1 MICTTKTVSLRDQY
15 RRLRGRHLRQIE
27 SRTDAEIQAR
37 SDLIALTFRPGD
49 RTSTFQGKTLR
60 PFGSA
65 VGVVLSYAD
74 DGTNMMLSG
83 CRGRVGI
90 SGEVRYGGRS
100 DREFQYDVRRVVRGG
115 GRNQL
120 PIAGNPTLAEL
131 TLRMDATV
139 TRRLDQRL
147 GSLPVMPRIM
157 LGFLAD
163 RLPVYEDTPGLRRY
177 AADLVGISL
186 EHLNS
191 NPPDLV
197 EHLLRGIWEEAA
209 GAQKIDPTTG
219 LVMVDAELCS
229 EGSRPYRAFEDFTAL
244 VGDWT
249 WNPVRELDLPR
260 LPNPAYQILHK
271 YGVEPG
277 AGFEQE
283 ISEERL
289 KAMVAEFR
297 VAVEPEAGSL
307 DEEDVLDALVT
318 PAEPVLAATAAVP
331 AMRRLLAAY
340 WSECATDQDLR
351 QAARR
356 PSEPLFASGACRVQV
371 LRRREVRRPLEFT
384 PQELVRRM
392 EIDWSPI
399 NWAERVQLSAG

>member
-1 MICTTKTVSLRDQY
+1 MVCLTKTVSLRDQY

-27 SRTDAEIQAR
+27 SRTDTEIQAR

-65 VGVVLSYAD
+65 VGVVLSYAG
-74 DGTNMMLSG
+74 DGASMTLAG
-83 CRGRVGI
+83 CRGKVGI
-90 SGEVRYGGRS
+90 SGEVRYGSRS

-147 GSLPVMPRIM
+147 HSLPAMPRII

-177 AADLVGISL
+177 ASDLIGIPL

-197 EHLLRGIWEEAA
+197 EHLLRGIWE
-209 GAQKIDPTTG
+209 GAVLEKSIDPSTG
-219 LVMVDAELCS
+219 LIMVDAELCS
-229 EGSRPYRAFEDFTAL
+229 ESSRPYRAFEDFSAL

-271 YGVEPG
+271 YGIEPG

-283 ISEERL
+283 IPDERL
-289 KAMVAEFR
+289 KAMVADFR
-297 VAVEPEAGSL
+297 SVIEPQVGQL

-331 AMRRLLAAY
+331 ALRKLLAAY
-340 WSECATDQDLR
+340 WNECATDQDLR

-356 PSEPLFASGACRVQV
+356 PTDPLFASGACRVQV
-371 LRRREVRRPLEFT
+371 LRRRDVRQPLRFT
-384 PQELVRRM
+384 PQELGRRL

-399 NWAERVQLSAG
+399 HWADRVQLSAG